1 MSNIINILVIEDNM
15 VSASIISDI
24 LTEFQC
30 NHAIAG
36 TGKQAMLLANTTKY
50 DLILLDIGLPD
61 TNGFELAKHIRE
73 QDNLNQCTPI
83 IALTAHDEAEHRENA
98 ERVAINDY
106 MVKPFS
112 IDKGKDVFE
121 KYFSGE
127 KFQAL
132 LDTYYLRF

>member
-24 LTEFQC
+24 LKDLEC
-30 NHAIAG
+30 NHGIAG
-36 TGKQAMLLANTTKY
+36 TGKQAMLLLNTTKY

-61 TNGFELAKHIRE
+61 TNGFALAKQMRE
-73 QDNLNQCTPI
+73 QDNLNQRTPI

-106 MVKPFS
+106 VVKPFS
-112 IDKGKDVFE
+112 IDKGREIFE
-121 KYFSGE
+121 KY
-127 KFQAL
+127 L
-132 LDTYYLRF
+132 LS